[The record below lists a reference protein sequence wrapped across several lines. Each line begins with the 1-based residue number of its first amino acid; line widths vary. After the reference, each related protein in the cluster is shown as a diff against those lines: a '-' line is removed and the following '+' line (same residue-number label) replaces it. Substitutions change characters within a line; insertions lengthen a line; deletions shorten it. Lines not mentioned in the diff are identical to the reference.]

1 MRLQPVVVDLHSR
14 SNLKQI
20 LQKCPL
26 FRGHFYMFYMSR
38 FFAAYIHAI
47 VSKID

>member
-26 FRGHFYMFYMSR
+26 FRGHFYMSR
-38 FFAAYIHAI
+38 FFAEYIYAI